1 MTGFQ
6 SKRAAAQAKLEALR
20 ESPSRSVSDEIEIS
34 RLETLLIAG
43 EGMKTVRIE
52 TLLTQ
57 ELEVPDTWEREDVL
71 DFLAEYQ
78 SFRTA
83 FQGVSNEDQTARIVD
98 LGVIEETIKELGE
111 EAYDD

>member
-6 SKRAAAQAKLEALR
+6 SKKAMARAK
-20 ESPSRSVSDEIEIS
+20 V
-34 RLETLLIAG
+34 AG
-43 EGMKTVRIE
+43 TKKVVVR

-57 ELEVPDTWEREDVL
+57 ELEVPEDWDRYEVF
-71 DFLAEYQ
+71 DFLAENQ

-98 LGVIEETIKELGE
+98 LAVVEEVVEQMGE
-111 EAYDD
+111 EAFDE